1 MSSQTGS
8 DDRRYNYGTGGY
20 LMGKKVVKDLKEKL
34 KNKIIDIA
42 QPREKRIY
50 IRVKCEKAPE
60 VLEYLFFTYKCK
72 LCTATG
78 MDMREGI
85 EIIYHMAR
93 EDKNIL
99 INVKTLIPYPNPEI
113 DSVGKKIPAFLWIER
128 EINEMLGVTF
138 RGHPDM
144 RRLILADSFPK
155 GKYPL
160 RKDFKHSDVGDEDYD
175 YERKGT

>member
-1 MSSQTGS
+1 MS
-8 DDRRYNYGTGGY
+8 N
-20 LMGKKVVKDLKEKL
+20 KKNEKVMKDLKKKL

-50 IRVKCEKAPE
+50 IRVEPEKTPE
-60 VLEYLFFTYKCK
+60 VVEYLFSKYRCK

-78 MDMREGI
+78 IDIREGI
-85 EIIYHMAR
+85 EIIYHLAK
-93 EDKNIL
+93 EDRNMV
-99 INVKTLIPYPNPEI
+99 INVKTLIPYSKLEI
-113 DSVGKKIPAFLWIER
+113 ESIGKKIKAFRWIER

-144 RRLILADSFPK
+144 RRLILADSFPE

-160 RKDFKHSDVGDEDYD
+160 RKSFKNSDVTDEDYD
-175 YERKGT
+175 YERSGI